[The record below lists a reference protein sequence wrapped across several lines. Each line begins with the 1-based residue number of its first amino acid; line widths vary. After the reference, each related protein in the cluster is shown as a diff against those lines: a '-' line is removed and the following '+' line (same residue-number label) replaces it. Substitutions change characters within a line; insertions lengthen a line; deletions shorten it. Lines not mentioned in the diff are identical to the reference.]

1 MLCSKLFRFSLLLVT
16 AVSVTAADLQSNSK
30 LETIAKLTATI
41 ISQRHYSQQP
51 LNDKL
56 SSRLFD
62 EYLKTIDPSR
72 VFFTR
77 DDIRRL
83 DKYRY
88 SLDDQ
93 IAIGSLDFAFL
104 VYNQYMKRFEEYTD
118 FADKMLKKGFDF
130 NEDEDFTLDRSK
142 ADWPADEKEMK
153 DLWRKRIKNAVLS
166 YKLMDQAAEYE
177 EKMAAKGEGKK
188 GKVTKAE
195 AAKRDETEKMRKIWG
210 RKSAEERLDKF
221 LQQAIK
227 ELRENEPIEVLSLYL
242 TSLTRV
248 YDPHSAYLSPSQEES
263 FNIQMKLSL
272 VGIGALLS
280 SEDGYTKIV
289 RVIPGGPADKDG
301 RLKPEDRLIAVG
313 QDGEEPVDI
322 IDMPLNKVV
331 QLIRGPVNSKVSL
344 TVLPAEKGKQG
355 IPKVI
360 TIVRNKVELK
370 EQEATGRIEKFKSPE
385 GKEFKIGI
393 ITLPSFYMD
402 FNEAARGTGDYKSS
416 TSDVAKILKD
426 FNQKGVDGLVLDLRS
441 NGGGSLQEAITLTGL
456 FIKTGPVV
464 QIKDSLG
471 RVMVKDDVDDHLQ
484 YSGPLLVLVNK
495 LSASA
500 TEIFAGAIKD
510 YKRGVIV
517 GDTHTHGKGTVQT
530 VFELRDLLS
539 IFGVNFDAGA
549 IKFTNAKFYRIN
561 GASTQL
567 KGVEPD
573 IRLPSFTDTMKIGES
588 DIDYALPW
596 DAIKGVDHDTYVPN
610 LDRMVDTLRKH
621 SDRRLNSNVRFKAL
635 GQDIEMFK
643 RFNSKKTVS
652 LNRDKRWKE
661 YLHERKLQEEQTKL
675 LRLNDKDEVASEKDR
690 KDDLY
695 MLESVN
701 ILMDYIGMLNQK
713 TAPAATATAAAQV
726 PQVRKAAGSSL

>member
-1 MLCSKLFRFSLLLVT
+1 MLCSKLFQLSLLLAT
-16 AVSVTAADLQSNSK
+16 AVSVTAADLQTNSK

-93 IAIGSLDFAFL
+93 IAIGSLDFAFF
-104 VYNQYMKRFEEYTD
+104 VYNQYMKRFEEYTG
-118 FADKMLKKGFDF
+118 FADKMLKKGFNF
-130 NEDEDFTLDRSK
+130 TEDEDFTIDRSK

-177 EKMAAKGEGKK
+177 ETMAAKGEGKK
-188 GKVTKAE
+188 GKVSKAE

-402 FNEAARGTGDYKSS
+402 FNEAARGSGDYKSS

-426 FNQKGVDGLVLDLRS
+426 FSQKGIDGLVLDLRS

-456 FIKTGPVV
+456 FIKNGPVV

-549 IKFTNAKFYRIN
+549 IKFTNAKFYRVN

-573 IRLPSFTDTMKIGES
+573 IRLPSFTDTMKIGEA

-596 DAIKGVDHDTYVPN
+596 DAIKGVDHDTYVAG
-610 LDRMVDTLRKH
+610 LDRMVDALRKH
-621 SDRRLNSNVRFKAL
+621 SDRRLSSNVRFKAL

-675 LRLNDKDEVASEKDR
+675 LRLNDKDEAATEKDR

-701 ILMDYIGMLNQK
+701 ILMDYIGMLSQK
-713 TAPAATATAAAQV
+713 TAPAATATAAASM